1 MTVRCATR
9 GDLATIAELFGS
21 AEEAVFGRPSRLTSA
36 TVDGWLQG
44 IAWETNTWLFE
55 EDGVLVAG
63 AFGKLFGD
71 RGNWAGAVRP
81 SAQGRGLGKRLIDL
95 AEGRLVSEG
104 AARLHSWAVGGDAA
118 AERLF
123 QVNGYREARR
133 FWDMRIEF
141 VEDPPEPAVAV
152 ERLGEGDARA
162 FYAAL
167 EEAFADH
174 WEHHPETFDEWWGR
188 QRERENFDP
197 SIWFL
202 IRDGDE
208 VAAVCRN
215 EERPEGGY
223 VGALG
228 VRRPWRGKGYGKALL
243 LHSFR
248 EFRRRGHTSASLGVD
263 AANPTGATQLYES
276 VGMRA
281 EEEYV
286 VWGKVPG

>member
-1 MTVRCATR
+1 MNMRHATR
-9 GDLATIAELFGS
+9 DDFVAIAELFGS
-21 AEEAVFGRPSRLTSA
+21 AEEAVFGRPSRLNSA
-36 TVDGWLQG
+36 TVEGWLQTVP
-44 IAWETNTWLFE
+44 WETNTWLFE
-55 EDGVLVAG
+55 EGGVLVAG
-63 AFGKLFGD
+63 AFGRVFGD

-81 SAQGRGLGKRLIDL
+81 SATGRGLGRRLIDL
-95 AEGRLVSEG
+95 VEERLESEG
-104 AARLHSWAVGGDAA
+104 AARLHSWTVGGDAA
-118 AERLF
+118 ADGLF
-123 QVNGYREARR
+123 QANGYHEVRR
-133 FWDMRIEF
+133 FWDMWIELA
-141 VEDPPEPAVAV
+141 EDPPEPAIAA
-152 ERLGEGDARA
+152 ETFGEDDARA
-162 FYAAL
+162 FHAAL
-167 EEAFADH
+167 EEAFSDH
-174 WEHHPETFDEWWGR
+174 WEHHPESFGEWWDRQR
-188 QRERENFDP
+188 QRENYDP

-281 EEEYV
+281 EEEYI
-286 VWGKVPG
+286 VWEKMLG

>member
-1 MTVRCATR
+1 MTMRPATR
-9 GDLATIAELFGS
+9 DDLAVIAELFGS
-21 AEEAVFGRPSRLTSA
+21 AEEGVFGRPSRINAA
-36 TVDGWLQG
+36 TVEGWLQT

-63 AFGKLFGD
+63 GFGRLFGD

-81 SAQGRGLGKRLIDL
+81 SAQGRGLGRRLIDL
-95 AEGRLVSEG
+95 VEEQLTSEG
-104 AARLHSWAVGGDAA
+104 AARFHSWTVGGDAA
-118 AERLF
+118 ADRLF
-123 QVNGYREARR
+123 QANGYHETRR
-133 FWDMRIEF
+133 FWDMWIELA
-141 VEDPPEPAVAV
+141 EDPPEPAVAA
-152 ERLGEGDARA
+152 EAFGEDDARA
-162 FYAAL
+162 FHAAL

-174 WEHHPETFDEWWGR
+174 WEHHPETFDEWWDR

-202 IRDGDE
+202 IRDDRE

-228 VRRPWRGKGYGKALL
+228 VRRLWRGRGYGRALL

-248 EFRRRGHTSASLGVD
+248 EFRRRGHTRASLGVD

-276 VGMRA
+276 VGMQA
-281 EEEYV
+281 EAEYI
-286 VWGKVPG
+286 VWEKVLR